1 MDPKK
6 KVNLFK
12 TNKNFCVVPW
22 TNFEIFTN
30 GDIKTCSAG
39 KETFGNVNETDIM
52 EILTKN
58 PTLKR
63 IKTNMLNDRPDSN
76 CVECQHRSI
85 NEENFSYL
93 RDHYNPKIIKEDID
107 YENIENF
114 DMRFIDLHWSNICN
128 LKCIMCDANQSS
140 LIAKAENVFI
150 SPVKKESMEKINQ
163 MVIKNQTLIKEIYMS
178 GGEPFYIPYNH
189 ILLKQIT
196 NKDIPIRINT
206 NMHWKPNNK
215 LFQILKT
222 FNDVQL
228 TMSADALYD
237 KFNYIRNG
245 SNWDTFIE
253 NLQFVKQNTNF
264 GIRVNMIFSVINAI
278 DMCNVIKFFYF
289 GEQIQDITINTLY
302 SPKEIDSRNYPINK
316 KKKIVNDIKEL
327 LNTISSKHTNL
338 RSNLKNCI
346 NQIQLD
352 NEYEYNDCLDSITKS
367 HTKKWQLVFKDLV

>member
-6 KVNLFK
+6 KINLFK

-114 DMRFIDLHWSNICN
+114 DMRFIDLHWSNVCN
-128 LKCIMCDANQSS
+128 LKCIMCNANQSS

-215 LFQILKT
+215 LFQTLKT
-222 FNDVQL
+222 FNNVQL

-245 SNWDTFIE
+245 SNWDTFMK
-253 NLQFVKQNTNF
+253 NLRFVKQNTNF
-264 GIRVNMIFSVINAI
+264 DIRVNMIFSVINAI
-278 DMCNVIKFFYF
+278 DICNLIKFFYF
-289 GEQIQDITINTLY
+289 EEQIQDITINLLY
-302 SPKEIDSRNYPINK
+302 LPKEIDSRNYPSNK
-316 KKKIVNDIKEL
+316 KEKIVNDIKEL
-327 LNTISSKHTNL
+327 INTISTKDINL
-338 RSNLKNCI
+338 INNLKNCI

-352 NEYEYNDCLDSITKS
+352 NEYEYNNCLDSITKS
-367 HTKKWQLVFKDLV
+367 HTKKWQLIFEDLV

>member
-215 LFQILKT
+215 LFQIVKT
-222 FNDVQL
+222 FNNVQL

-245 SNWDTFIE
+245 SNWDTFMK
-253 NLQFVKQNTNF
+253 NLRFVKQNTNF
-264 GIRVNMIFSVINAI
+264 DIRVNMIFSVINAI
-278 DMCNVIKFFYF
+278 DICNLIKFFYF
-289 GEQIQDITINTLY
+289 EEQIQDITINTLHR
-302 SPKEIDSRNYPINK
+302 PKEIDSRNYPSNK
-316 KKKIVNDIKEL
+316 KEKIVNDIKEL
-327 LNTISSKHTNL
+327 INTISTKHINL
-338 RSNLKNCI
+338 INNLKNCI

-352 NEYEYNDCLDSITKS
+352 NEYEYNNCLDSITKS

>member
-6 KVNLFK
+6 KFHLFK

-30 GDIKTCSAG
+30 GDIRTCSVG
-39 KETFGNVNETDIM
+39 KEIFGNVNETDIM

-93 RDHYNPKIIKEDID
+93 RDHYNSKIIKEDID

-128 LKCIMCDANQSS
+128 LKCIMCDADQSS

-150 SPVKKESMEKINQ
+150 SPVKKENIEKINQ

-189 ILLKQIT
+189 ALLKQIT
-196 NKDIPIRINT
+196 NKDVPIRINT

-215 LFQILKT
+215 LFQIVKT
-222 FNDVQL
+222 FNNVQL

-245 SNWDTFIE
+245 SNWDTFMK
-253 NLQFVKQNTNF
+253 NLRFVKQNTNF
-264 GIRVNMIFSVINAI
+264 DIRVNTIFSVINAI
-278 DMCNVIKFFYF
+278 DICNLIKFFYF
-289 GEQIQDITINTLY
+289 EEQIQDITINTLHE
-302 SPKEIDSRNYPINK
+302 PKEIDSRNYPSNK
-316 KKKIVNDIKEL
+316 KEKIINDIKEL
-327 LNTISSKHTNL
+327 MNTISTKDTNL
-338 RSNLKNCI
+338 INNLKNCI

-352 NEYEYNDCLDSITKS
+352 NVYEYNNCLDSITKS
-367 HTKKWQLVFKDLV
+367 HTKKWQLIFKELV

>member
-6 KVNLFK
+6 KFHLFK

-22 TNFEIFTN
+22 TNFEIYTN
-30 GDIKTCSAG
+30 GDIRTCGVG
-39 KETFGNVNETDIM
+39 KDTFGNVNETDIM

-76 CVECQHRSI
+76 CIECQHRSI
-85 NEENFSYL
+85 TDENFSYL
-93 RDHYNPKIIKEDID
+93 RDHYNPKLVKEDVD

-114 DMRFIDLHWSNICN
+114 DLRFIDLHWSNVCN
-128 LKCIMCDANQSS
+128 LKCVMCGPDQSS
-140 LIAKAENVFI
+140 LIAKAENVFV
-150 SPVKKESMEKINQ
+150 SPVKKENIEKINQ

-189 ILLKQIT
+189 VLLKQIT

-222 FNDVQL
+222 FNNVQL

-245 SNWDTFIE
+245 SNWDTFMK
-253 NLQFVKQNTNF
+253 NLRFVKQNTNF
-264 GIRVNMIFSVINAI
+264 DIRVNTIFSVINAI
-278 DMCNVIKFFYF
+278 DICNLIKFFYF
-289 GEQIQDITINTLY
+289 EEQIQDITINTLY
-302 SPKEIDSRNYPINK
+302 LPKEIDARNYPNNK
-316 KKKIVNDIKEL
+316 KEKIVNDIKEL
-327 LNTISSKHTNL
+327 INTISTKHINL
-338 RSNLKNCI
+338 ISNLKNCI

-352 NEYEYNDCLDSITKS
+352 NEYEYNNCLDSITKS
-367 HTKKWQLVFKDLV
+367 HTKKWQLIFEDLV

>member
-1 MDPKK
+1 M
-6 KVNLFK
+6 
-12 TNKNFCVVPW
+12 
-22 TNFEIFTN
+22 
-30 GDIKTCSAG
+30 
-39 KETFGNVNETDIM
+39 
-52 EILTKN
+52 
-58 PTLKR
+58 
-63 IKTNMLNDRPDSN
+63 
-76 CVECQHRSI
+76 
-85 NEENFSYL
+85 
-93 RDHYNPKIIKEDID
+93 HY
-107 YENIENF
+107 
-114 DMRFIDLHWSNICN
+114 M
-128 LKCIMCDANQSS
+128 
-140 LIAKAENVFI
+140 
-150 SPVKKESMEKINQ
+150 
-163 MVIKNQTLIKEIYMS
+163 T
-178 GGEPFYIPYNH
+178 
-189 ILLKQIT
+189 
-196 NKDIPIRINT
+196 
-206 NMHWKPNNK
+206 
-215 LFQILKT
+215 
-222 FNDVQL
+222 
-228 TMSADALYD
+228 

>member
-6 KVNLFK
+6 KFHLFK

-22 TNFEIFTN
+22 TNFEIYTN
-30 GDIKTCSAG
+30 GDIKTCSVG

-76 CVECQHRSI
+76 CIECQHRSI
-85 NEENFSYL
+85 DDENFSYL
-93 RDHYNPKIIKEDID
+93 RDHYNPKIVKEDVD

-114 DMRFIDLHWSNICN
+114 DLRFIDLHWSNVCN
-128 LKCIMCDANQSS
+128 LKCVMCGPSQSS

-150 SPVKKESMEKINQ
+150 SPVKKENIEKINQ

-189 ILLKQIT
+189 VLLKQIT
-196 NKDIPIRINT
+196 NKDVPIRINT
-206 NMHWKPNNK
+206 NMHWTPNNK

-222 FNDVQL
+222 FNNVQL

-245 SNWDTFIE
+245 SNWDTFMK
-253 NLQFVKQNTNF
+253 NLRFVKQNTNF
-264 GIRVNMIFSVINAI
+264 DIRVNTIFSVINAI
-278 DMCNVIKFFYF
+278 DICNLIKFFYF
-289 GEQIQDITINTLY
+289 EEQIQDITINTLH
-302 SPKEIDSRNYPINK
+302 SPKEIDSRNYPSNK
-316 KKKIVNDIKEL
+316 KEKIVNDIKEL
-327 LNTISSKHTNL
+327 INTISTKHINL
-338 RSNLKNCI
+338 ISNLKNCI

-352 NEYEYNDCLDSITKS
+352 NEYEYNNCLDSITKS

>member
-6 KVNLFK
+6 KFHLFK

-39 KETFGNVNETDIM
+39 KEKFGNVNETDIM

-76 CVECQHRSI
+76 CIECQHRSI

-93 RDHYNPKIIKEDID
+93 RDHYNSKLTKEDVD

-114 DMRFIDLHWSNICN
+114 DMRFIDLHWSNVCN
-128 LKCIMCDANQSS
+128 LKCVMCGPDQSS

-150 SPVKKESMEKINQ
+150 SPVKKENIEKINQ

-189 ILLKQIT
+189 ALLKQIT

-222 FNDVQL
+222 FNNVQL

-245 SNWDTFIE
+245 SNWNTFIE

-264 GIRVNMIFSVINAI
+264 DIRVNMIFSVINAI
-278 DMCNVIKFFYF
+278 DICNLIKFFYF
-289 GEQIQDITINTLY
+289 EEQIQDITINTLHE
-302 SPKEIDSRNYPINK
+302 PKEIDSRNYPINK

-367 HTKKWQLVFKDLV
+367 HTKNWQLVFKDLV

>member
-189 ILLKQIT
+189 VLLKQIS

-352 NEYEYNDCLDSITKS
+352 NEYEYNNCLDSITKS

>member
-6 KVNLFK
+6 KFHLFK

-30 GDIKTCSAG
+30 GDIKTCSVG
-39 KETFGNVNETDIM
+39 KDIFGNVNETDIM

-76 CVECQHRSI
+76 CIECQHRSI
-85 NEENFSYL
+85 TKENFSYL
-93 RDHYNPKIIKEDID
+93 RDHYNPKIVKEDVD

-114 DMRFIDLHWSNICN
+114 DLRFIDLHWSNVCN
-128 LKCIMCDANQSS
+128 LKCVMCSPEQSS

-150 SPVKKESMEKINQ
+150 SPVKKENIEKINQ

-189 ILLKQIT
+189 ALLKQIT
-196 NKDIPIRINT
+196 NKDVPIRINT

-222 FNDVQL
+222 FNNVQL

-245 SNWDTFIE
+245 SNWNTFME
-253 NLQFVKQNTNF
+253 NLRFVKQNTNF
-264 GIRVNMIFSVINAI
+264 DIRVNTIFSVINAI
-278 DMCNVIKFFYF
+278 DICNLIKFFYF
-289 GEQIQDITINTLY
+289 EEQIQDITINTLH
-302 SPKEIDSRNYPINK
+302 SPKEIDSRNYPSNK
-316 KKKIVNDIKEL
+316 KEKIVNDIKEL
-327 LNTISSKHTNL
+327 INTISTKDINL
-338 RSNLKNCI
+338 INNLKNCI

-352 NEYEYNDCLDSITKS
+352 NEYEYNNCLDSITKS
-367 HTKKWQLVFKDLV
+367 HTKKWQLIFEDLV

>member
-6 KVNLFK
+6 KFHLFR

-22 TNFEIFTN
+22 TNFEIFTD
-30 GDIKTCSAG
+30 GDITTCSVG

-85 NEENFSYL
+85 PDENFSYL
-93 RDHYNPKIIKEDID
+93 RDHYNPKIIKEDVD

-128 LKCIMCDANQSS
+128 LKCVMCSPNASS

-150 SPVKKESMEKINQ
+150 SPVKKENIEKINQ

-189 ILLKQIT
+189 ALLKQIT
-196 NKDIPIRINT
+196 NKDVPIRINT

-222 FNDVQL
+222 FNNVQL

-245 SNWDTFIE
+245 SNWDTFMK
-253 NLQFVKQNTNF
+253 NLRFVKQNTNF
-264 GIRVNMIFSVINAI
+264 DIRVNMIFSVINAI
-278 DMCNVIKFFYF
+278 DICNLIKFFYF
-289 GEQIQDITINTLY
+289 EEQIQDITINLLH
-302 SPKEIDSRNYPINK
+302 SPKEIDSRNYPSNK
-316 KKKIVNDIKEL
+316 KEKIVNDIKEL
-327 LNTISSKHTNL
+327 INTISTKHINL
-338 RSNLKNCI
+338 INNLKNCI

-352 NEYEYNDCLDSITKS
+352 NEYEYNNCLDSITKS
-367 HTKKWQLVFKDLV
+367 HTKKWQLIFKELV

>member
-6 KVNLFK
+6 KFHLFR

-22 TNFEIFTN
+22 TNFEIFTD
-30 GDIKTCSAG
+30 GDITTCSVG

-85 NEENFSYL
+85 PDENFSYL
-93 RDHYNPKIIKEDID
+93 RDHYNYRLAKEDID

-114 DMRFIDLHWSNICN
+114 DLRFIDLHWSNVCN
-128 LKCIMCDANQSS
+128 LKCIMCNPSQSS
-140 LIAKAENVFI
+140 LIAKEENVFI
-150 SPVKKESMEKINQ
+150 SPVKKENIEKINQ

-189 ILLKQIT
+189 ALLKQIT
-196 NKDIPIRINT
+196 NKDVPIRINT

-222 FNDVQL
+222 FNNVQL

-245 SNWDTFIE
+245 SNWNTFME
-253 NLQFVKQNTNF
+253 NLRFVKQNTNF
-264 GIRVNMIFSVINAI
+264 DIRVNMIFSVINAI
-278 DMCNVIKFFYF
+278 DICNLIKFFYF
-289 GEQIQDITINTLY
+289 EEQIQDITINTLHR
-302 SPKEIDSRNYPINK
+302 PKEIDSRNYPSNK

-327 LNTISSKHTNL
+327 INTISTKDINL
-338 RSNLKNCI
+338 INNLKNCI

-352 NEYEYNDCLDSITKS
+352 NEYEYNNCLDSITKS
-367 HTKKWQLVFKDLV
+367 HTKKWQLIFEDLV

>member
-93 RDHYNPKIIKEDID
+93 RDHYNSKIIKEDID

-128 LKCIMCDANQSS
+128 LKCIMCDADQSS

-150 SPVKKESMEKINQ
+150 SPVKKENIEKINQ

-189 ILLKQIT
+189 VLLKQIS

-352 NEYEYNDCLDSITKS
+352 NEYEYNDCLDSITKR
-367 HTKKWQLVFKDLV
+367 HTKKWQLVFEDLV

>member
-6 KVNLFK
+6 KFHLFR

-22 TNFEIFTN
+22 TNFEIFTD
-30 GDIKTCSAG
+30 GDITTCSVG

-76 CVECQHRSI
+76 CIECQHRSI
-85 NEENFSYL
+85 TKENFSYL
-93 RDHYNPKIIKEDID
+93 RDHYNYRLAKEDID

-114 DMRFIDLHWSNICN
+114 DLRFIDLHWSNVCN
-128 LKCIMCDANQSS
+128 LKCIMCNPDQSS

-150 SPVKKESMEKINQ
+150 SPVKKENIEKINQ

-222 FNDVQL
+222 FNNVQL

-245 SNWDTFIE
+245 SNWDTFMK
-253 NLQFVKQNTNF
+253 NLRFVKQNTNF
-264 GIRVNMIFSVINAI
+264 DIRVNTIFSVINAI
-278 DMCNVIKFFYF
+278 DICNLIKFFYF
-289 GEQIQDITINTLY
+289 EEQIQDITINTLHR
-302 SPKEIDSRNYPINK
+302 PKEIDSRNYPSNK
-316 KKKIVNDIKEL
+316 KEKIVNDIKEL
-327 LNTISSKHTNL
+327 INTISTKHINL
-338 RSNLKNCI
+338 ISNLKNCI

-352 NEYEYNDCLDSITKS
+352 NEYEYNNCLDSITKS

>member
-222 FNDVQL
+222 FNNVQL

-237 KFNYIRNG
+237 KI
-245 SNWDTFIE
+245 
-253 NLQFVKQNTNF
+253 
-264 GIRVNMIFSVINAI
+264 
-278 DMCNVIKFFYF
+278 
-289 GEQIQDITINTLY
+289 
-302 SPKEIDSRNYPINK
+302 
-316 KKKIVNDIKEL
+316 
-327 LNTISSKHTNL
+327 
-338 RSNLKNCI
+338 
-346 NQIQLD
+346 
-352 NEYEYNDCLDSITKS
+352 
-367 HTKKWQLVFKDLV
+367 